1 MMLHYLVIIS
11 QSNKDR
17 SVIGMLN
24 RSESWLKRST
34 GMTECFSTELQRA
47 LSTCLG
53 ALQERASAA

>member
-17 SVIGMLN
+17 SVIGDA
-24 RSESWLKRST
+24 ESVRVVAEKEHWHDGVFLDGTST
-34 GMTECFSTELQRA
+34 GIEHLP
-47 LSTCLG
+47 G